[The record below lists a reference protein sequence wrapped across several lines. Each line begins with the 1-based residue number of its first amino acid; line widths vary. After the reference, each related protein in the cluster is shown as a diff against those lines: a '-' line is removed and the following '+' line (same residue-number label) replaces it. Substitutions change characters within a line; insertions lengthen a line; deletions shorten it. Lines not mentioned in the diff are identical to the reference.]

1 MNMVILSGR
10 LVRDP
15 EIRYGSGAEPMCIA
29 KFSLAV
35 DKNYKKSADDKAYCI
50 RQDRRSCREAL
61 HKGN

>member
-29 KFSLAV
+29 KFFT
-35 DKNYKKSADDKAYCI
+35 C
-50 RQDRRSCREAL
+50 
-61 HKGN
+61 G